1 MHTNDELI
9 TCLFWSVPINVAV
22 KVFHLLNHVISFSF
36 KFRWVITILYMEDI
50 LLHLSSFFKRNS
62 LYFHYQCIR
71 KSSLFSLYIHQT
83 LIFFNLIKA
92 TTDRMIWNLNVG
104 IFFSFSQ
111 EIKVLRIISCT
122 YQFCLFVC
130 SFEKCVFL
138 CLWSTNWLYYVL

>member
-9 TCLFWSVPINVAV
+9 TCLFWSVPINVAAM
-22 KVFHLLNHVISFSF
+22 VFHLLNHVISFSY
-36 KFRWVITILYMEDI
+36 KSRWVITILYMEDI
-50 LLHLSSFFKRNS
+50 WLHLSSFYKRNS

-104 IFFSFSQ
+104 IFFIFSRNKGI
-111 EIKVLRIISCT
+111 ENHLLYLPV
-122 YQFCLFVC
+122 LFVC
-130 SFEKCVFL
+130 LLFWEMCVFMSL
-138 CLWSTNWLYYVL
+138 VH